1 MSQLLYNIRN
11 QLNYVCSF
19 PDQRSRQMKYLFGPV
34 NSRRLGLSLGVDLV
48 PAKICNF
55 DCIYCEVG
63 VTTGLTASRREYS
76 PTSEIIAELDGFF
89 AGLEHGEGQRP
100 DFVTLTSSGETTLH
114 TGLGEV
120 IRYIK
125 QRFDIPVAVLT
136 NGALLPDAQV
146 RLELM
151 AADIVVPSL
160 DAARPTTLAA
170 INRPAAECADPE
182 KIIGGL
188 ISFAE
193 EFGGE
198 MWLEILLAAGVN
210 DSDEDIAALVAAVAR
225 IRPQRVQL
233 NTVVRPPA
241 VSSSRPLS
249 EQKLKDV
256 AARFKDCPVEIIA
269 DYSGR
274 AAKNPDKVEK
284 AQIVEM
290 LKRRPCTQMDISEAT
305 GLGREEVDRLLNEL
319 EESSLI
325 RETIH
330 DGRRYFQA

>member
-1 MSQLLYNIRN
+1 
-11 QLNYVCSF
+11 
-19 PDQRSRQMKYLFGPV
+19 MKYLFGPV

-63 VTTGLTASRREYS
+63 VTTGLTVKRREYS
-76 PTSEIIAELDGFF
+76 PTREIIAELDGFF
-89 AGLEHGEGQRP
+89 AGVENGAGQKP

-125 QRFDIPVAVLT
+125 RRFDIPVAVLT
-136 NGALLPDAQV
+136 NGALLPDPQV

-151 AADIVVPSL
+151 AADLVVPSL
-160 DAARPTTLAA
+160 DAALKETLAA
-170 INRPAAECADPE
+170 INRPAPECADPE
-182 KIIGGL
+182 RIVDGL
-188 ISFAE
+188 VSFAE

-198 MWLEILLAAGVN
+198 IWLEILLADGVN
-210 DSDEDIAALVAAVAR
+210 DSDEDIAALVEAVNR
-225 IRPQRVQL
+225 IKPRRVQL

-241 VSSSRPLS
+241 VSSARPLS
-249 EQKLKDV
+249 EERLQEI
-256 AARFKDCPVEIIA
+256 AARFENHLVEIIA
-269 DYSGR
+269 DYSGS
-274 AAKNPDKVEK
+274 AAKYPDKVEK
-284 AQIVEM
+284 AQILEM
-290 LKRRPCTQMDISEAT
+290 LKRRPCTGEDVCEAT
-305 GLGREEVDRLLNEL
+305 GVARNEVERLLNEL

-330 DGRRYFQA
+330 DGRKYFQA

>member
-1 MSQLLYNIRN
+1 
-11 QLNYVCSF
+11 
-19 PDQRSRQMKYLFGPV
+19 MKYLFGPV

-63 VTTGLTASRREYS
+63 VTTGLTVKRREYS
-76 PTSEIIAELDGFF
+76 PTHEIIAELDGFF
-89 AGLEHGEGQRP
+89 AGLENGAGQRP

-136 NGALLPDAQV
+136 NGALLPDPQV

-151 AADIVVPSL
+151 AADVVMPSL
-160 DAARPTTLAA
+160 DAARKASLAA
-170 INRPAAECADPE
+170 INRPAEECADPE
-182 KIIGGL
+182 KIIDGL
-188 ISFAE
+188 VSFAE

-198 MWLEILLAAGVN
+198 IWLEILLADGVN
-210 DSDEDIAALVAAVAR
+210 DSEEDIAALVAAVGR

-241 VSSSRPLS
+241 VSSARPLA
-249 EQKLKDV
+249 EQRLKDI
-256 AARFKDCPVEIIA
+256 AALFKVKDCLVEIVA
-269 DYSGR
+269 DYSGS
-274 AAKNPDKVEK
+274 AAKHPDKVEK
-284 AQIVEM
+284 AQILEM
-290 LKRRPCTQMDISEAT
+290 LKRRPCTGTDICEAT
-305 GLGREEVDRLLNEL
+305 GLARDEVDRLLNEL

-330 DGRRYFQA
+330 DGRKYFQA